1 MRKEESQ
8 LLRIIFISILSF
20 SILLISACNGEKTKD
35 AEYDTTKKMVVD
47 ILQTDDGKKA
57 LSEIMEDE
65 KMKKQLI
72 IESDTVKKSLNDA
85 LASKKGKEMWTNLFK
100 DPAFVET
107 FSKSMAEEQKKLIK
121 KLMNDSDYQ
130 KQMLELLQ
138 NPEITDQMLK
148 VMKSQQ
154 FRSHLEETIQ
164 QTLETPSFQ
173 AKMKETLL
181 KAAEEQGKKEKQ
193 GQEGKN
199 EGGGGQSQQ
208 QGGGQS

>member
-107 FSKSMAEEQKKLIK
+107 FSKSMAEEQRKLIK
-121 KLMNDSDYQ
+121 QLMNHFDYQ
-130 KQMLELLQ
+130 KQKRAHLQ
-138 NPEITDQMLK
+138 NPDISDQMLK
-148 VMKSQQ
+148 MINSQQ
-154 FRSHLEETIQ
+154 FRCHSEETIRL
-164 QTLETPSFQ
+164 TVSTPSFQ
-173 AKMKETLL
+173 AKIKETVLD
-181 KAAEEQGKKEKQ
+181 ADEEQGKKEKQ
-193 GQEGKN
+193 
-199 EGGGGQSQQ
+199 
-208 QGGGQS
+208 